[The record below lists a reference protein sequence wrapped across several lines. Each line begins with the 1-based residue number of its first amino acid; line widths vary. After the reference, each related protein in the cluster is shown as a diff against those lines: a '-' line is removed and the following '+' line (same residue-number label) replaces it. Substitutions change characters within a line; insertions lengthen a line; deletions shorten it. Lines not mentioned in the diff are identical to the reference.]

1 MELTKVISNVR
12 HGVCFFASFIF
23 TACALAA
30 DFIALVRFSGIN
42 SRYMLL
48 VSSFPSMRYSSKKLL
63 WNQKQMKNIL
73 WNHLHFKNIV
83 KHNREPPWAETAWT
97 LNINWVT
104 EHFAFCSP
112 TQMYVQSLIAKEIPK
127 IYVSFKYSN
136 YADWVAQFVENK
148 TSKWYWCRPAFQP
161 GKPITFRYLTSLL
174 RKGFHWI
181 SQ

>member
-63 WNQKQMKNIL
+63 WNKKQMKNGL
-73 WNHLHFKNIV
+73 ENHLHIKDIV
-83 KHNREPPWAETAWT
+83 KHNREPCCWAETVWT
-97 LNINWVT
+97 LLTEWQCILHSVPPIQLYIN
-104 EHFAFCSP
+104 
-112 TQMYVQSLIAKEIPK
+112 MYINMQKNYQKCMFHLHT
-127 IYVSFKYSN
+127 N

-148 TSKWYWCRPAFQP
+148 TSKQYWCRSAFQP
-161 GKPITFRYLTSLL
+161 GKPNF
-174 RKGFHWI
+174 
-181 SQ
+181 